1 MRGMIIKYLPLVAA
15 MLFGWFILSVFGRLP
30 PKKVY
35 GKVRDFTGLLRTKIS
50 KRPFSERM
58 QNFLEKNG
66 AAYHYGKKVT
76 AAKLFTVSVLLFG
89 ISFFAFLRL
98 SLFIAL
104 VAGVI
109 VGALPW
115 ILLPVLNKQDNDR
128 MLPELQ
134 AVHHSLSLQL
144 KAGVHLSEALSEMY
158 TNVNLK
164 RLRDA
169 FCSLGSDIIMNS
181 DVFAALEDFQKKF
194 NNRYIDSFCITVLQL
209 SESGKASDLLTD
221 ISDQMK
227 DMEKIVLEKKKGKLD
242 RKITFYQLG
251 MLVCVL
257 AVAMYACLSYM
268 LKSAINI
275 G

>member
-15 MLFGWFILSVFGRLP
+15 MLFGWLILSLFGRLP

-35 GKVRDFTGLLRTKIS
+35 GKVRDFTGLLKTKVLGRT
-50 KRPFSERM
+50 FSARV
-58 QNFLEKNG
+58 QSFLVKNG
-66 AAYHYGKKVT
+66 ASYHYGKNITV
-76 AAKLFTVSVLLFG
+76 AKLLTVSILLFG
-89 ISFFAFLRL
+89 LVFLALSKL
-98 SLFIAL
+98 SLLIAPI
-104 VAGVI
+104 AGI
-109 VGALPW
+109 LSGALPW
-115 ILLPVLNKQDNDR
+115 ILLPVLNKQDNDK

-134 AVHHSLSLQL
+134 TVHHSLSLEL

-158 TNVNLK
+158 TCVKLK

-169 FCSLGSDIIMNS
+169 FCALGSDIIMNS

-242 RKITFYQLG
+242 RRITLYQLG

-257 AVAMYACLSYM
+257 AVAIYACLSYM
-268 LKSAINI
+268 LRSAINI